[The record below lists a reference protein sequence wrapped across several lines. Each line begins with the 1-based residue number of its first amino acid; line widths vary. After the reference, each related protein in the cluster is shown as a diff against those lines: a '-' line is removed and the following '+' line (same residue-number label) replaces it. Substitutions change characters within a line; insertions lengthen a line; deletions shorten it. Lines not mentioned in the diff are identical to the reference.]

1 MNDCEESNNKSAYDT
16 CVAFNPN
23 AAGLLRYDKKNAQCI
38 LGGEQG
44 LELKDQ
50 SNQVCE
56 VKYNVKIEMEV
67 NDSSTLY
74 LYFSKNGGESF
85 YNSDEPRVAT
95 KDEAKR
101 RRLQSECS
109 TCAQSMCKGI
119 DELCVAGT
127 PWRSEFECNDH
138 ILYFTTKYCMQS
150 ELELGLGFGQTLCK
164 GIDELCG
171 DAFVSWD
178 WWGTDPWFTPP
189 WRSELECN
197 AYILD
202 FTTKWCVECCV
213 ME

>member
-109 TCAQSMCKGI
+109 TCAQSTCKGI
-119 DELCVAGT
+119 G
-127 PWRSEFECNDH
+127 
-138 ILYFTTKYCMQS
+138 
-150 ELELGLGFGQTLCK
+150 
-164 GIDELCG
+164 ELCG
-171 DAFVSWD
+171 YH
-178 WWGTDPWFTPP
+178 TPIRTVGCWSNAVRVP
-189 WRSELECN
+189 AYKCEFSGGSLFGAA
-197 AYILD
+197 AYISDDCCMRCIYWVCSD
-202 FTTKWCVECCV
+202 FLGYQCYYYCG
-213 ME
+213 MYA

>member
-109 TCAQSMCKGI
+109 TCAQSTCKGI
-119 DELCVAGT
+119 GELCDYSTDQTVGCWSNAVRV
-127 PWRSEFECNDH
+127 PAYKCEFSGGS
-138 ILYFTTKYCMQS
+138 L
-150 ELELGLGFGQTLCK
+150 FG
-164 GIDELCG
+164 
-171 DAFVSWD
+171 AA
-178 WWGTDPWFTPP
+178 
-189 WRSELECN
+189 
-197 AYILD
+197 AYISDDCCMRCIYWVCSD
-202 FTTKWCVECCV
+202 FLGYQCNYYCG
-213 ME
+213 MYA

>member
-74 LYFSKNGGESF
+74 LYFSKDGGKSF
-85 YNSDEPRVAT
+85 YNSDDPRVAT

-109 TCAQSMCKGI
+109 TCPTWCKG
-119 DELCVAGT
+119 VG
-127 PWRSEFECNDH
+127 
-138 ILYFTTKYCMQS
+138 
-150 ELELGLGFGQTLCK
+150 
-164 GIDELCG
+164 ELCG
-171 DAFVSWD
+171 ES
-178 WWGTDPWFTPP
+178 TPWSAVGCWSNAVRVPAYKCEF
-189 WRSELECN
+189 SAGSLFGSS
-197 AYILD
+197 AYISDDCCNRCIYWVCND
-202 FTTKWCVECCV
+202 FSGTFCNYYCG
-213 ME
+213 MYA

>member
-1 MNDCEESNNKSAYDT
+1 MNDCEENNKSAYDT

-23 AAGLLRYDKKNAQCI
+23 AAGLLRYDEKNALCI

-74 LYFSKNGGESF
+74 LYFSDNGGESF

-109 TCAQSMCKGI
+109 TCAQSTCKGI
-119 DELCVAGT
+119 G
-127 PWRSEFECNDH
+127 EFCGSDSWWG
-138 ILYFTTKYCMQS
+138 IV
-150 ELELGLGFGQTLCK
+150 GFGCYGNAVSVPSYKCEHSGSLMGIWTLWLGSFAYKSEDCCS
-164 GIDELCG
+164 GCLYWECG
-171 DAFVSWD
+171 WASLGACDYYCGRLA
-178 WWGTDPWFTPP
+178 
-189 WRSELECN
+189 
-197 AYILD
+197 
-202 FTTKWCVECCV
+202 
-213 ME
+213 